1 MTLPHRRLRLAH
13 ACLAVVVGG
22 CASTPAVDPKALQVG
37 EPQQLNRECKLLG
50 TASGSSIFSGLSD
63 DAKIQGALSSA
74 REKAAKMGATHILV
88 MKAETSG
95 AMGMGEATL
104 RAYRCDPKP

>member
-1 MTLPHRRLRLAH
+1 MMPVRRRVRLASL
-13 ACLAVVVGG
+13 CLALAAAG
-22 CASTPAVDPKALQVG
+22 CASTPAVDPKALPIG

-50 TASGSSIFSGLSD
+50 TASGRSIFGGLSD
-63 DAKIQGALSSA
+63 DAKIQGALANA
-74 REKAAKMGATHILV
+74 REKAAAMGATHILV

-95 AMGMGEATL
+95 AMGLGEATL

>member
-1 MTLPHRRLRLAH
+1 MTFDRCPRLASL
-13 ACLAVVVGG
+13 CLALALAG

-50 TASGSSIFSGLSD
+50 TVSGSSIFSGLSD
-63 DAKIQGALSSA
+63 DAKIQGAIASA
-74 REKAAKMGATHILV
+74 RDKAAKMGATHILI
-88 MKAETSG
+88 MKAEVSG

-104 RAYRCDPKP
+104 RAYRCP